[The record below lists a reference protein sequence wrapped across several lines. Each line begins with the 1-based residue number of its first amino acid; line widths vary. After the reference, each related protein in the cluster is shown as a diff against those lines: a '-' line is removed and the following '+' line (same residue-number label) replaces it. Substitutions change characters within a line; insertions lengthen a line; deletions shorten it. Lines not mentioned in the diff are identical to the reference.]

1 MLTTVTNNSPQA
13 INTSL
18 FSLDREVQEVKK
30 TTDAINN
37 KLSGIDAKSGVIA
50 VNGKQGIVELDA
62 SDVDALPSST
72 VIPTRTSQLTNDNR
86 FITINDVGASFVP
99 VTRKVNNKQLNTDIT
114 LTASDVGA
122 LPNTTVIPTE
132 TSQLTNDSG
141 FITSSDSITG
151 NAATATRAEQDAD
164 GNVITD
170 TYATKAELGNKVDK
184 VNGKGLST
192 NDFTTAEKEKLAG
205 LSNYNDSAVKT
216 LIANETSERKT
227 ADGNLQTQIT
237 ANKSAIDT
245 LNGTG
250 EGSVQKTVTDEI
262 AKVVANAPEDFDT
275 LKEIS
280 DWIDTHEDSASAM
293 NTQITTNKNDIASLK
308 TAVAGKS
315 DIGHKHSASDIT
327 SGTLPIARGGTGQ
340 TTQAD
345 INKAIIGGLPEG
357 GSVVT
362 DGTMFVSSWAS
373 DNGFADT
380 NAVNVPYKRK
390 FSLVWEYIKNKI
402 SSVLGLTATNYGG
415 KASTAKT
422 ADKTVNDIT
431 MTIPFVGD
439 NGRYVIPLGNILEP
453 TSTEISSPYNW
464 DIAGFFSIIRPT
476 GHNGSHIEFEAG
488 HGYSHG
494 WTTYAYLDS
503 DDFNGVTT
511 SIKAFQY
518 NGKWWLG
525 LYILT
530 SNQGYEGKMT
540 ITYRRGLPATPT
552 CILYESISDGIA
564 NEEIYNSIQ
573 DIPSSWWRPRNIYN
587 PTTFT
592 KNITAPNITSL
603 EQRATSLETELGEL
617 DEKISSISSS
627 SLPWHYNFLDD
638 GYSSSLQYRK
648 ICEGYFN
655 YPTGYDN
662 RWDFHSEIEIINRL
676 PRTLRTEHGTLYI
689 DIYGGGSTV
698 DNAYVRYHSENG
710 SVIYSSNVAKISYK
724 VDTTNKR
731 VYLEVLG
738 RCVSN
743 WYTILYRSPITRGGN
758 MLVDDFSNFW
768 TFVPDGSYTQSSTTM
783 QADVTEGYTKIKLD
797 VVSTDKKGRDIVTT
811 YATKDELTKAVPT
824 YSADDAGKSLA
835 VNSDGTGTEW
845 VKPQRI
851 KIADYKT
858 GSFTFNSLTDQKR
871 IELSNFGPDVTE
883 NNVLNF
889 MVIYWTGVPITA
901 EGDWATSQGTG
912 SSGLSCALK
921 SLNTG
926 TGWCVIRCV
935 YLA

>member
-422 ADKTVNDIT
+422 ADVAKNMYSQFLDLSSLDKTKFYPIFC
-431 MTIPFVGD
+431 ISKD
-439 NGRYVIPLGNILEP
+439 NFAEVA
-453 TSTEISSPYNW
+453 ISSPSFGGGEPYNQNRIHF
-464 DIAGFFSIIRPT
+464 DIST
-476 GHNGSHIEFEAG
+476 
-488 HGYSHG
+488 HG
-494 WTTYAYLDS
+494 WTDTPYTLNIREYACYDNNEITIGCIGRGVNSGGWAIWLRGGLKYSCWTINCELSLKTS
-503 DDFNGVTT
+503 DYTFGGNEIYTVGTNYYGGGST
-511 SIKAFQY
+511 SVSIIFTPQ
-518 NGKWWLG
+518 
-525 LYILT
+525 
-530 SNQGYEGKMT
+530 ST
-540 ITYRRGLPATPT
+540 ITNGAY
-552 CILYESISDGIA
+552 S
-564 NEEIYNSIQ
+564 N
-573 DIPSSWWRPRNIYN
+573 RP
-587 PTTFT
+587 
-592 KNITAPNITSL
+592 ITAPNITSL

-871 IELSNFGPDVTE
+871 VELSNFGPDVTE
-883 NNVLNF
+883 NNVLSF

-901 EGDWATSQGTG
+901 EGDWAASQGTG